1 MRLQVKLQQH
11 LKSYKHMK
19 KILLLAF
26 VVLFVSSCN
35 NTQNAK
41 INATITDAKD
51 VKVVLQKLN
60 YSKMSVIDTITTDS
74 AGKFKYK
81 VKLPNSSPNFYYLY
95 INDTKVASMVLL
107 PKDNITIVAD
117 GKGSYTVDG
126 SLESSNLKKID
137 STFYAA
143 VAKMN
148 SLTKEAQ
155 TINTDNK
162 DQVKSINRQRGQVYV
177 QQKRAAIRHIMDN
190 PNSITSAVVLFQK
203 FGENLPV
210 FGEMSDVILFKRVYD
225 SLQVVYPESEF
236 MIALMDEINAR
247 EKLFEFENKLSSA
260 SEISFP
266 DLVLPDMN
274 GNQSILSSLTG
285 KVIMLS
291 FWSVAQT
298 EHKMFNNELKELYSV
313 YRDKGFEIYQVA
325 LDVDKPV
332 WASAVQ
338 NLPWI
343 NVNDGLG
350 TASPAI
356 TAYNIKKIPSNFI
369 INRKG
374 DTIARDI
381 FEISKMEEI
390 VKKAL

>member
-1 MRLQVKLQQH
+1 
-11 LKSYKHMK
+11 MK

-26 VVLFVSSCN
+26 VVLFVTSCN

-60 YSKMSVIDTITTDS
+60 YSTMSVIDTITTDS

-95 INDTKVASMVLL
+95 INDTKVASMILL
-107 PKDNITIVAD
+107 PKDNVTIVAD
-117 GKGSYTVDG
+117 GKGSYTIEG
-126 SLESSNLKKID
+126 SLESSNLEKID
-137 STFYAA
+137 NTFYAA
-143 VAKMN
+143 IAKMD
-148 SLTKEAQ
+148 SLTKESQ
-155 TINTDNK
+155 TISSDNK
-162 DQVKSINRQRGQVYV
+162 DQVQSLNRQRGQVYV
-177 QQKRAAIRHIMDN
+177 QQKRAAIRHIMEN
-190 PNSITSAVVLFQK
+190 PNSITSAVVLFQR

-236 MIALMDEINAR
+236 MIALMDEINVR
-247 EKLFEFENKLSSA
+247 EKMFEFENKLSSV

-285 KVIMLS
+285 KVIILS

-298 EHKMFNNELKELYSV
+298 EHKMFNNELKELYSS
-313 YRDKGFEIYQVA
+313 YKDKGLEIYQVA
-325 LDVDKPV
+325 LDVDKPT

-350 TASPAI
+350 TASPSI

-369 INRKG
+369 IDRKG
-374 DTIARDI
+374 DIIARDI
-381 FEISKMEEI
+381 FEISKMKEI
-390 VKKAL
+390 IKKAL

>member
-1 MRLQVKLQQH
+1 
-11 LKSYKHMK
+11 MK

-26 VVLFVSSCN
+26 VVLFVTSCN

-60 YSKMSVIDTITTDS
+60 YSTMSVIDTITTDS

-95 INDTKVASMVLL
+95 INDTKVASMILL
-107 PKDNITIVAD
+107 PKDNVTIVAD
-117 GKGSYTVDG
+117 GKGSYTIEG
-126 SLESSNLKKID
+126 SLESSNLEKID
-137 STFYAA
+137 NTFYAA
-143 VAKMN
+143 IAKMD
-148 SLTKEAQ
+148 SLTKVSQ
-155 TINTDNK
+155 TISSDNK
-162 DQVKSINRQRGQVYV
+162 DQVQSLNRQRGQVYV
-177 QQKRAAIRHIMDN
+177 QQKRAAIRHIMEN
-190 PNSITSAVVLFQK
+190 PNSITSAVVLFQR

-225 SLQVVYPESEF
+225 SLQVLYPESEF

-247 EKLFEFENKLSSA
+247 ERMFEFENKLSSV

-266 DLVLPDMN
+266 DLVLPDIN

-285 KVIMLS
+285 KVIILS

-298 EHKMFNNELKELYSV
+298 EHKMFNNELKELYSS
-313 YRDKGFEIYQVA
+313 YKDKGLEIYQVA
-325 LDVDKPV
+325 LDVDKPT

-350 TASPAI
+350 TASPSI

-369 INRKG
+369 IDRKG
-374 DTIARDI
+374 DIIARDI
-381 FEISKMEEI
+381 FEISKMKEI
-390 VKKAL
+390 IKKAL

>member
-1 MRLQVKLQQH
+1 
-11 LKSYKHMK
+11 MK

-26 VVLFVSSCN
+26 VVLFVTSCN

-60 YSKMSVIDTITTDS
+60 YSTMSVIDTITTDS

-95 INDTKVASMVLL
+95 INDTKVASMILL
-107 PKDNITIVAD
+107 PKDNVTIVAD
-117 GKGSYTVDG
+117 GKGSYTIEG
-126 SLESSNLKKID
+126 SLESSNLEKID
-137 STFYAA
+137 NTFYAA
-143 VAKMN
+143 IAKMD
-148 SLTKEAQ
+148 SLTKVSQ
-155 TINTDNK
+155 TISSDNK
-162 DQVKSINRQRGQVYV
+162 DQVQSLNRQRGQVYV
-177 QQKRAAIRHIMDN
+177 QQKRAAIRHIMEN
-190 PNSITSAVVLFQK
+190 PNSITSAVVLFQR

-236 MIALMDEINAR
+236 MIALMDEINVR
-247 EKLFEFENKLSSA
+247 EKMFEFENKLSSV

-285 KVIMLS
+285 KVIILS

-298 EHKMFNNELKELYSV
+298 EHKMFNNELKELYSS
-313 YRDKGFEIYQVA
+313 YKDKGLEIYQVA
-325 LDVDKPV
+325 LDVDKPT

-350 TASPAI
+350 TASPSI

-369 INRKG
+369 IDRKG
-374 DTIARDI
+374 DIIARDI
-381 FEISKMEEI
+381 FEISKMKEI
-390 VKKAL
+390 IKKAL

>member
-1 MRLQVKLQQH
+1 MRLQVKLRQS

-26 VVLFVSSCN
+26 VVLFVTSCN

-60 YSKMSVIDTITTDS
+60 YSTMSVIDTITTDS

-95 INDTKVASMVLL
+95 INDTKVASMILL
-107 PKDNITIVAD
+107 PKDNVTIVAD
-117 GKGSYTVDG
+117 GKGSYTIEG
-126 SLESSNLKKID
+126 SLESSNLEKID
-137 STFYAA
+137 NTFYAA
-143 VAKMN
+143 IAKMD
-148 SLTKEAQ
+148 SLTKESQ
-155 TINTDNK
+155 TISSDNK
-162 DQVKSINRQRGQVYV
+162 DQVQSLNRQRGQVYV
-177 QQKRAAIRHIMDN
+177 QQKRAAIRHIMEN
-190 PNSITSAVVLFQK
+190 PNSITSAVVLFQR

-236 MIALMDEINAR
+236 MIALMDEINVR
-247 EKLFEFENKLSSA
+247 EKMFEFENKLSSV

-285 KVIMLS
+285 KVIILS

-298 EHKMFNNELKELYSV
+298 EHKMFNNELKELYSS
-313 YRDKGFEIYQVA
+313 YKDKGLEIYQVA
-325 LDVDKPV
+325 LDVDKPT

-350 TASPAI
+350 TASPSI

-369 INRKG
+369 IDRKG
-374 DTIARDI
+374 DIIARDI
-381 FEISKMEEI
+381 FEISKMKEI
-390 VKKAL
+390 IKKAL